1 MMNIEKS
8 TTDPLFCEPFV
19 AAPTT
24 TVGVLFVLQYG
35 LDFTAAVK
43 SVSFV
48 LTDLTMY
55 NVKPSIDT
63 YASVFSQPS
72 GFLCSNA
79 SLLLCCLV
87 LTVGSLVQCCFS
99 KFVDVSLNN
108 SWIADMCSLVRDGG
122 GKASQRCFLPCAL
135 GAVSCSTAPYRLL
148 SLGTAFCEVRRDFLC
163 SPMQCAAY
171 SDRLPCARTSCHD
184 AAQPP

>member
-1 MMNIEKS
+1 MMNIEMS

-24 TVGVLFVLQYG
+24 TVGVFFALQYD
-35 LDFTAAVK
+35 LDFTATVK
-43 SVSFV
+43 SNSFV
-48 LTDLTMY
+48 EIELTMLY
-55 NVKPSIDT
+55 KPHNGTD
-63 YASVFSQPS
+63 ASVLSQPS

-122 GKASQRCFLPCAL
+122 GKASQRCFLPCTL
-135 GAVSCSTAPYRLL
+135 VFNRPVPF
-148 SLGTAFCEVRRDFLC
+148 AFPGHSF
-163 SPMQCAAY
+163 S
-171 SDRLPCARTSCHD
+171 
-184 AAQPP
+184 